1 MTGSLLKAAQVAFAS
16 AVLCVAAVSSSPA
29 LSQEPSSDILKQV
42 LGHGTLRVGE
52 CMGLAPFAVY
62 NANNEPEGYD
72 IDIANEL
79 GAGLGVKVEIV
90 NVDPAARI
98 PSLETG
104 KVDVVFCDT
113 TRTLDRVKRVSF
125 TDTYDVTGTVIMSA
139 KDAPV
144 NSLAELNGKSV
155 AIVKG
160 TPYSDVVKKAAPT
173 AQIIS
178 FNSPADIVTAVKQ
191 GQAAAA
197 IENSAFLNYAAKLDP
212 SFHVTSD
219 SVIELYYNSFAI
231 PQGQP
236 NWLAFLNEFI
246 FELNTSGKN
255 AQLYKK
261 WFGVEPPFPLNPK
274 F

>member
-1 MTGSLLKAAQVAFAS
+1 MKRNWGNIARSAMIVCAAAM
-16 AVLCVAAVSSSPA
+16 SPA
-29 LSQEPSSDILKQV
+29 QSQEATSDILKQV
-42 LGHGTLRVGE
+42 VERGVLRVGE
-52 CMGLAPFAVY
+52 CMGLAPFGVY

-113 TRTLDRVKRVSF
+113 TRTLDRFKRVAF
-125 TDTYDVTGTVIMSA
+125 TDTYDVTGTVILST
-139 KDAPV
+139 KDKPV
-144 NSLAELNGKSV
+144 NSLEELSGKSV
-155 AIVKG
+155 AIAKG
-160 TPYSDVVKKAAPT
+160 TPYGDVVKKAAPS
-173 AQIIS
+173 AEVIS
-178 FNSPADIVTAVKQ
+178 FNSPADIITAVKQ

-197 IENSAFLNYAAKLDP
+197 IENSAFLNYMAKLDP
-212 SFHVTSD
+212 TLHVTNN

-231 PQGQP
+231 QQGQP

-255 AQLYKK
+255 ASLYKK

>member
-1 MTGSLLKAAQVAFAS
+1 MTGFWTNTARS
-16 AVLCVAAVSSSPA
+16 AVAGLAFCAAAFSSA
-29 LSQEPSSDILKQV
+29 QAQDASSDILKNV
-42 LGHGTLRVGE
+42 LDRGVVRVGE
-52 CMGLAPFAVY
+52 CMGLAPFGTY

-79 GAGLGVKVEIV
+79 GATLGVKVEIV

-113 TRTLDRVKRVSF
+113 TRTLDRLKRVAF
-125 TDTYDVTGTVIMSA
+125 TDTYNVTGTVILSN
-139 KDAPV
+139 KETPV
-144 NSLAELNGKSV
+144 NSLEELNGKTV
-155 AIVKG
+155 AIAKG
-160 TPYSDVVKKAAPT
+160 TPYADVVKKSAPD
-173 AQIIS
+173 AEVIA
-178 FNSPADIVTAVKQ
+178 FNSPADIITAVKQ

-197 IENSAFLNYAAKLDP
+197 IENSAFLNYMAKSDP
-212 SFHVTSD
+212 SLHVTSE

-236 NWLAFLNEFI
+236 NWLAYLNEFI
-246 FELNTSGKN
+246 FQLNTSGKN
-255 AQLYKK
+255 KELYKK
-261 WFGVEPPFPLNPK
+261 WFGVEPPFALNPQ

>member
-1 MTGSLLKAAQVAFAS
+1 MIGKLRKIAKSAMIWVALGAA
-16 AVLCVAAVSSSPA
+16 AAISPA
-29 LSQEPSSDILKQV
+29 HAQDPSSDILKQV
-42 LGHGTLRVGE
+42 LERGTLRVGE
-52 CMGLAPFAVY
+52 CMGLAPFGVY

-72 IDIANEL
+72 IDIAHEL
-79 GAGLGVKVEIV
+79 AASLGVQLEII

-113 TRTLDRVKRVSF
+113 TRTLDRLKRVAF
-125 TDTYDVTGTVIMSA
+125 TDTYDVTGTVILSS

-144 NSLAELNGKSV
+144 NSLAELDGKSV
-155 AIVKG
+155 AIAKG
-160 TPYSDVVKKAAPT
+160 TPYADVVKKAAPT
-173 AQIIS
+173 AEVIS
-178 FNSPADIVTAVKQ
+178 FNSPADIITAVKQ

-197 IENSAFLNYAAKLDP
+197 IENSAFLNYMAKLDP
-212 SFHVTSD
+212 SLHVTSD

-231 PQGQP
+231 VQNQP

-246 FELNTSGKN
+246 FQLNTSGKN
-255 AQLYKK
+255 KELYKK
-261 WFGVEPPFPLNPK
+261 WFGVEPPFALNPQ